1 VEGGAPVAVLFC
13 WLAVALLFVCA
24 VLFFTP
30 LRKLGCWLM
39 AIFPAALCAAVLK
52 DLAKGSTKVGAAT
65 YHSDLLVLLPLM
77 GFLAITVVAAL
88 RPRWGWLFWI
98 GWVLNAGICAL
109 IVFLTYFWKVFS

>member
-1 VEGGAPVAVLFC
+1 MAVLFC
-13 WLAVALLFVCA
+13 WFAIFLVVLCA

-39 AIFPAALCAAVLK
+39 AIFPAGLCAAFLK
-52 DLAKGSTKVGAAT
+52 ELVKGTTKIGEAT
-65 YHSDLLVLLPLM
+65 YHSELMVLLPLLV
-77 GFLAITVVAAL
+77 FLIITIVAAL

-98 GWVLNAGICAL
+98 GWVLNAFVCAL

>member
-1 VEGGAPVAVLFC
+1 MAVLFC
-13 WLAVALLFVCA
+13 WFAVFLLVVCA

-39 AIFPAALCAAVLK
+39 AIFPAALCAGLIK
-52 DLAKGSTKVGAAT
+52 ELAKGAKSVGEAS
-65 YHSDLLVLLPLM
+65 YRSDLMVLVPLL
-77 GFLAITVVAAL
+77 GFIAIAVFAAL

-98 GWVLNAGICAL
+98 GWLLNALVCAL